1 MWHDPKA
8 GRTLTHWCADTLE
21 GDREFCALGC
31 RLAALCRPAG
41 VIWVVGREIG
51 NFVPWGGV

>member
-1 MWHDPKA
+1 MRHHPNS
-8 GRTLTHWCADTLE
+8 GETLTHYCAETLV

-31 RLAALCRPAG
+31 RLAALCRLAG

-51 NFVPWGGV
+51 NFVPWGAV